1 MTISDYIREHYS
13 NRRSISLDRII
24 LTERIH
30 QRGSANNL
38 LPYNENRTLIVQDLH
53 NGKYALVSGWNT
65 YQQAKIMGI
74 ISVNCL
80 ITELSRKE
88 FTTFIGESY
97 RKVKN
102 IRVPRQFCKTMP
114 SAEKVKKAKENAE
127 NGIIRPITISKDG
140 YVIDGFSR
148 YLAAKELGIKSIPV
162 NHSGWSIGKHGGALP
177 PKPFSRKSI

>member
-13 NRRSISLDRII
+13 DRRPISLDRII

-30 QRGSANNL
+30 QHGSTNNL
-38 LPYNENRTLIVQDLH
+38 LPYNEGRTLIVQDLH
-53 NGKYALVSGWNT
+53 NGKYTLVSGWNA

-74 ISVNCL
+74 VSVNCL

-102 IRVPRQFCKTMP
+102 IRVPRQFRETMP
-114 SAEKVKKAKENAE
+114 SAEKARKANENIK

-148 YLAAKELGIKSIPV
+148 YLAAKELGIESIPV
-162 NHSGWSIGKHGGALP
+162 NHVGWKVSKNGGKLP
-177 PKPFSRKSI
+177 PKKS